1 MKIIKTFL
9 WYLSI
14 SRNALI
20 VLISGAIAYYW
31 SKKYSPNDL
40 PFKLSGKVEP
50 GIPNFRLPDFSL
62 EINNKTVGFIE
73 ICEDLGSGIILV
85 PLVSVLANVAIA
97 KSFGKKLII

>member
-1 MKIIKTFL
+1 MRIIKKFL

-31 SKKYSPNDL
+31 SEKYSPKEL

-50 GIPNFRLPDFSL
+50 GIPNFRLPDFSV
-62 EINNKTVGFIE
+62 EVNNKTVGFIE
-73 ICEDLGSGIILV
+73 MCEDLGSGIILV

-97 KSFGKKLII
+97 KSFGKN